1 MQVLRTEG
9 EHDCQTRNAIAEC
22 YVNGTYSKLFEF
34 LDFHRRGSLSITF
47 WDACTEA
54 ALSAAR
60 SAAAREL
67 ARNTKVEASAAR
79 LAPVMLESASEAA
92 RRSIRNEHTINEDL
106 AQLPRWLP
114 PMPGNW
120 CAPVQAA
127 LCCSCHAN
135 TSVLLLCCHA
145 NTSVLLRHMRQHRET
160 GCMFARRDDSKAHVK

>member
-1 MQVLRTEG
+1 MQVLRTEV

-54 ALSAAR
+54 ALCAAR

-67 ARNTKVEASAAR
+67 ARNTKVETSAAR
-79 LAPVMLESASEAA
+79 LAPVMLESVSEAA
-92 RRSIRNEHTINEDL
+92 RRSIRHEHTINDDL

-114 PMPGNW
+114 PMPGTW
-120 CAPVQAA
+120 CAPVQA
-127 LCCSCHAN
+127 
-135 TSVLLLCCHA
+135 VLCCHA
-145 NTSVLLRHMRQHRET
+145 NTPVLLRHMRQHRET
-160 GCMFARRDDSKAHVK
+160 GRTFARRDDSKAHVK